1 MDLGTKSM
9 TFKILLFRVA
19 LIAGIAIASFSAL
32 ATYLIIGVPIGWKM
46 ITQIFLAI
54 ALLTPFIYMLSLYFS
69 KKFSI
74 VIADIQSS
82 LLRITKEDFN
92 ITSPQSSVNEI
103 CKIHAMLNTL
113 SNTLQNNL
121 AQLKQQN
128 HEQETMLYSIA
139 HDFRTPLTVIK
150 GYVEEIQDGIVPLNQ
165 TQEYFTSI
173 QKEIDFL
180 SSMIASLLSYLQAQH
195 YSTLSSQQYI
205 DAEHTISNYVLPL
218 LNSRKR
224 DNVIISVNIAPK
236 MNISF
241 NQADFIKIWLN
252 LFDNALKFT
261 SSGVIKLYQRDASFV
276 LEDSGCGIEEENKHK
291 IFEPFYTCDA
301 CRNLPTTGI
310 GLGLSIVKTLLK
322 KNGYTII
329 VDATYTAGARFILSP
344 YMAP

>member
-1 MDLGTKSM
+1 M
-9 TFKILLFRVA
+9 TFKILLFRIA
-19 LIAGIAIASFSAL
+19 LIAGITIASFSAL

-46 ITQIFLAI
+46 LTQIFLAI

-82 LLRITKEDFN
+82 LLRMTKEDFN
-92 ITSPQSSVNEI
+92 IKSPQSSVNEI
-103 CKIHAMLNTL
+103 CKIHAMLDTL

-128 HEQETMLYSIA
+128 HEQKTMLYSIA

-180 SSMIASLLSYLQAQH
+180 SSMITSLLSYLQAQH
-195 YSTLSSQQYI
+195 QSATSLQHIAPERIILTQ
-205 DAEHTISNYVLPL
+205 VLPL
-218 LNSRKR
+218 LHSRNH
-224 DNVIISVNIAPK
+224 DGLSICVNIDAN
-236 MNISF
+236 MRILF
-241 NQADFIKIWLN
+241 NQADFIKVWLN

-261 SSGVIKLYQRDASFV
+261 SNGIIKLYQQDSSFI
-276 LEDSGCGIEEENKHK
+276 LEDSGCGITEDNRHK
-291 IFEPFYTCDA
+291 IFEPFYTCDS

-310 GLGLSIVKTLLK
+310 GLGLSIVKKLLE
-322 KNGYTII
+322 KNGYSIM
-329 VDATYTAGARFILSP
+329 VDTSYTTGARFIVSP